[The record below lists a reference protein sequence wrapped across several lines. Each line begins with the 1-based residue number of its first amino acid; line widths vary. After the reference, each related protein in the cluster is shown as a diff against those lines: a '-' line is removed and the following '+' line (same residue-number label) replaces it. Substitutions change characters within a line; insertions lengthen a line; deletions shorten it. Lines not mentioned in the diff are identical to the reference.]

1 MELKEINQ
9 TLAQLEKNLQNLDSA
24 RVQVEKVTGSNK
36 ELAQALEML
45 SKDVASLADKIS
57 NETSSAITLY
67 RKTLQTQGDTVMSKT
82 EEWKKNIDS
91 SVYDFK
97 REAEKLRTIS
107 ENSIRQITDQSKNAI
122 NDIKEKV
129 KSLIDSN
136 DAVIKQLEN
145 LSKIF
150 ASKTDIAD
158 CRNAVVIELTN
169 AKKDISK
176 DIVKGNDDLKKLF
189 ESQNAEI
196 AKLRKNQKIL
206 MLTLAILIVLVVV
219 LKFV

>member
-206 MLTLAILIVLVVV
+206 MFTLAILIVLVVV

>member
-97 REAEKLRTIS
+97 REAEKLKTIS